1 MDFATSSHR
10 QRWLYTR
17 TGLTE
22 ERRKLQERVVDGLR
36 RQRHAAAAAGGTAGG
51 GADGG
56 SGGGAESPEVA
67 GSATK
72 RAREPP
78 PLSAL
83 GELLMLKYYQQIIQ
97 EKCREM
103 RMPVKVMATAILYHK
118 RFFLRHSSMEFDPGR
133 VMITAIFMA
142 TKVEEFYTRAAD
154 IAKSFDVTEDLVV
167 KQEVAL
173 LEGLNFDLVVHSPY
187 RALQGLLQE
196 LKEARAAAA
205 AAGGAA
211 SPPGSASPPPATATA
226 TSQQQQQQQLA
237 GLPPLDEGLLPAALP
252 DSPGLDAAARAA
264 FGALDALMLSDA
276 PLLYGPAQL
285 AAAALRSGFK
295 AKGVRIPNF
304 LARIAQRAA
313 LLLGGGGG
321 GGGMEVVAAGAGAA
335 APLGGSASPSPSPA
349 PPGDPAAA
357 LTAALDELD
366 ALGSEGARR
375 VEVDEVK
382 EANAAARE
390 WRNLLKEAAGAA
402 GGGGGGAGG
411 GGGGDDAA
419 RAAKREKKRAA
430 AAAAKAAKEAELLG
444 MPQRQ

>member
-22 ERRKLQERVVDGLR
+22 ERHRLQQRVVDGLR
-36 RQRHAAAAAGGTAGG
+36 QQRHAAAAAAAAPGDGGG
-51 GADGG
+51 GA
-56 SGGGAESPEVA
+56 EVA

-78 PLSAL
+78 PLAAL

-118 RFFLRHSSMEFDPGR
+118 RFFLRHSSMEYDPGR

-142 TKVEEFYTRAAD
+142 TKVEEYYTRAAD
-154 IAKSFDVTEDLVV
+154 IARSFDVTEDLVV

-187 RALQGLLQE
+187 RALQGLMQE
-196 LKEARAAAA
+196 LKEARAAAS
-205 AAGGAA
+205 GAS
-211 SPPGSASPPPATATA
+211 SPPGSASPPPPAALP
-226 TSQQQQQQQLA
+226 SSPQ
-237 GLPPLDEGLLPAALP
+237 LPPLDEGLLPAALP
-252 DSPGLDAAARAA
+252 DSPGLDAAARAS

-276 PLLYGPAQL
+276 PLLYGPAQM

-295 AKGVRIPNF
+295 AKGVRVPNF
-304 LARIAQRAA
+304 LARVAQRAA
-313 LLLGGGGG
+313 LFMGPNGGGTGTGGGSGGGGS
-321 GGGMEVVAAGAGAA
+321 
-335 APLGGSASPSPSPA
+335 SASASPA
-349 PPGDPAAA
+349 PPDDPAAA
-357 LTAALDELD
+357 LTAVLDELD
-366 ALGSEGARR
+366 QLGSEGARR

-390 WRNLLKEAAGAA
+390 WRNLLKEAGAA
-402 GGGGGGAGG
+402 AAGGGGGGGGGAGG
-411 GGGGDDAA
+411 GGGGEDAA
-419 RAAKREKKRAA
+419 RAAKREAKKRER
-430 AAAAKAAKEAELLG
+430 AAAKAREAELLG
-444 MPQRQ
+444 MPQQQQ

>member
-10 QRWLYTR
+10 QRWLYSR

-36 RQRHAAAAAGGTAGG
+36 RQRHTAAAAAS
-51 GADGG
+51 
-56 SGGGAESPEVA
+56 SGGGAEGGAGPGAEAEVA

-72 RAREPP
+72 RAKEPP
-78 PLSAL
+78 PLAPL

-97 EKCREM
+97 DKCREM

-154 IAKSFDVTEDLVV
+154 IAKSFAVTEDLVV

-187 RALQGLLQE
+187 RGLQGLLQE
-196 LKEARAAAA
+196 LKDARAAAS
-205 AAGGAA
+205 AAGA
-211 SPPGSASPPPATATA
+211 SPPGSASPPPSGAAA
-226 TSQQQQQQQLA
+226 SLPPPSS
-237 GLPPLDEGLLPAALP
+237 LPPLDEGLLPAALP
-252 DSPGLDAAARAA
+252 DSPGLDAAARAC

-313 LLLGGGGG
+313 LLMGPSG
-321 GGGMEVVAAGAGAA
+321 GAA
-335 APLGGSASPSPSPA
+335 AGGDGSSASASPA

-357 LTAALDELD
+357 LTAVLDELD
-366 ALGSEGARR
+366 QLGSEGARR

-390 WRNLLKEAAGAA
+390 WRNLLKEAGGGG

-411 GGGGDDAA
+411 AGGGGGGGEDAA
-419 RAAKREKKRAA
+419 RAAKREAKKRERAA
-430 AAAAKAAKEAELLG
+430 AKAKEAELLG
-444 MPQRQ
+444 MPQQQ